1 MAFAE
6 LDRVYIRKFLGFS
19 AIFLQGDP
27 RLENA
32 ITAIQS
38 SADGGSRPDSSS
50 ENAVKALLYGQQAG
64 TGAAGVIMGAT
75 AQNTSFQTPSRPG
88 LVNIKSAL
96 DGLIPLSYVLSAD
109 KQDAV
114 IDPGRGAAILRR
126 MGRELV
132 AELAD
137 VMATPPRTDVFGT
150 RAPHMDPESEAIGE
164 VAVGLGGHNAGGE
177 SSGNFP

>member
-1 MAFAE
+1 MISE

-38 SADGGSRPDSSS
+38 TADGGARPDSSS

-64 TGAAGVIMGAT
+64 TGTSGVTMGGT
-75 AQNTSFQTPSRPG
+75 AQNVTFVTPSRPG
-88 LVNIKSAL
+88 LVNVKSAL
-96 DGLIPLSYVLSAD
+96 DGLIPISYVLEAD
-109 KQDAV
+109 GGDAV
-114 IDPGRGAAILRR
+114 IDPARGAAILRR
-126 MGRELV
+126 MGREMV

-137 VMATPPRTDVFGT
+137 VMATPPRSDVFGT
-150 RAPHMDPESEAIGE
+150 RSPRMDPESEAIGE
-164 VAVGLGGHNAGGE
+164 VAIGLGGHNSGGE